1 MVGLAQSSA
10 SSQGVIFCALFIF
23 LFHQASNE
31 FALLYP
37 ALVDSTER
45 VENFYAAAKGVTF

>member
-10 SSQGVIFCALFIF
+10 SSQGVIFCALFIVVY
-23 LFHQASNE
+23 HQASNE

-37 ALVDSTER
+37 AVVDSTER
-45 VENFYAAAKGVTF
+45 VENFYPVAKGITF